1 MVDMQRHMPIGYSLI
16 DGKIVIDFEKAEVV
30 QKIFSEYLNGA
41 SLIAIAKKLT
51 AAGLLNGNN
60 KPNWNHGSV
69 GRILENTKY
78 LGDSMYPQIIDKV
91 TFELVQQ
98 QRKSKNKKLGRTSQI
113 NIRKNQSIF
122 TSKLKCG
129 ECGENYGKYTHH
141 AGRPSEKSSWRC
153 KRYIYQNRV
162 HCRNLFLT
170 GKEIENIFI
179 SATNKILSR
188 MWILDKEKKKE
199 PPKMTIEIRKLE
211 ERIKELEDEKQFSS
225 KELAELVFKRAKAYY
240 NISTI
245 DDYDYKTKKMKEEL
259 LDKEILTEFN
269 EELFINII
277 KEIIIYKNGKIQVEY
292 INGIMMEEDYGGIGK
307 DE

>member
-1 MVDMQRHMPIGYSLI
+1 MQRHMPIGYSLI

-69 GRILENTKY
+69 GRILDNTKY

-98 QRKSKNKKLGRTSQI
+98 QRKAKNKKLGRTSQI

-199 PPKMTIEIRKLE
+199 QPKINMEIRKLE

>member
-1 MVDMQRHMPIGYSLI
+1 MQRHMPIGYKI
-16 DGKIVIDFEKAEVV
+16 VDGKIVSNAEKVETI
-30 QKIFSEYLNGA
+30 QKIFKDYLKGA
-41 SLIAIAKKLT
+41 SMIAIAKELT
-51 AAGLLNGNN
+51 AIGFLNANN

-69 GRILENTKY
+69 GRILDNTKY

-98 QRKSKNKKLGRTSQI
+98 QRKAKNKKLGRTPQI
-113 NIRKNQSIF
+113 NSRKNQSIF

-129 ECGENYGKYTHH
+129 ECGEIYRKYIEH
-141 AGRPSEKSSWRC
+141 AGRPSEKSNWKC

-170 GKEIENIFI
+170 RKDIENVFI

-199 PPKMTIEIRKLE
+199 PPKMTMKIRKLE
-211 ERIKELEDEKQFSS
+211 ERIKDLEDEKQFSS
-225 KELAELVFKRAKAYY
+225 RELAELIFKRAKAYY
-240 NISTI
+240 SISKI

-259 LDKEILTEFN
+259 LDKEPLIEFN
-269 EELFINII
+269 EELFMNIV
-277 KEIIIYKNGKIQVEY
+277 KEITIYKDGKIQVEY
-292 INGIMMEEDYGGIGK
+292 INGIMMEEDYGDIRKG
-307 DE
+307 E

>member
-1 MVDMQRHMPIGYSLI
+1 MPIGYSLI

-69 GRILENTKY
+69 GRILDNTKY

-98 QRKSKNKKLGRTSQI
+98 QRKAKNKKLGRTSQI

-199 PPKMTIEIRKLE
+199 QPKINMEIRKLE

>member
-1 MVDMQRHMPIGYSLI
+1 MQRHMPIGYSLI

-69 GRILENTKY
+69 GRILDNTKY

-98 QRKSKNKKLGRTSQI
+98 QRKAKNKKLGRTSQI

>member
-1 MVDMQRHMPIGYSLI
+1 MQRHMPIGYSLI

>member
-1 MVDMQRHMPIGYSLI
+1 MVDVQRHMPIGYSLI

-199 PPKMTIEIRKLE
+199 QPKINMEIRKLE

>member
-1 MVDMQRHMPIGYSLI
+1 MQRHMPIGYSLI

-199 PPKMTIEIRKLE
+199 QPKINMEIRKLE

>member
-199 PPKMTIEIRKLE
+199 QPKINMEIRKLE

>member
-1 MVDMQRHMPIGYSLI
+1 MQRHMPIGYKI
-16 DGKIVIDFEKAEVV
+16 VDGKIVLNVEKVEVI
-30 QKIFSEYLNGA
+30 QKIFKDYLNGV
-41 SLIAIAKKLT
+41 SMITIAKELT
-51 AAGLLNGNN
+51 ATGFLNANN

-69 GRILENTKY
+69 GRILENSKY
-78 LGDSMYPQIIDKV
+78 LGDSMYPQIIDEV

-98 QRKSKNKKLGRTSQI
+98 QRKAKNKKLGRTPQI
-113 NIRKNQSIF
+113 NTRKNQSVF

-129 ECGENYGKYTHH
+129 ECGNIYRKYIEH
-141 AGRPSEKSSWRC
+141 AGRPSEKSNWKC

-170 GKEIENIFI
+170 GKDIENIFI

-199 PPKMTIEIRKLE
+199 QPKINMEIRKLE

-225 KELAELVFKRAKAYY
+225 KELAELIFKRAKAYY
-240 NISTI
+240 SISKI

-259 LDKEILTEFN
+259 LDKEPLTEFN
-269 EELFINII
+269 EELFLNIV
-277 KEIIIYKNGKIQVEY
+277 KEITIYKDGKVQVKY
-292 INGIMMEEDYGGIGK
+292 INGIIVEEDYEIRKGG
-307 DE
+307 